1 MNHLAPAG
9 ADRWHLPQHA
19 HIVVYDRNDREL
31 VTVYDCG
38 AAQKPPSA
46 QLLGSLV
53 RVESAAQIT
62 QTQTGYTASLREESV
77 LERQDEDRYVVRK
90 RK

>member
-9 ADRWHLPQHA
+9 DDRWQLPQHA
-19 HIVVYDRNDREL
+19 HIVVYDRKDREL
-31 VTVYDCG
+31 VTIYDCG

-53 RVESAAQIT
+53 RVESDAEIT
-62 QTQTGYTASLREESV
+62 QTQTGYTASLREEAV
-77 LERQDEDRYVVRK
+77 LERQDENRYVIRAA
-90 RK
+90 